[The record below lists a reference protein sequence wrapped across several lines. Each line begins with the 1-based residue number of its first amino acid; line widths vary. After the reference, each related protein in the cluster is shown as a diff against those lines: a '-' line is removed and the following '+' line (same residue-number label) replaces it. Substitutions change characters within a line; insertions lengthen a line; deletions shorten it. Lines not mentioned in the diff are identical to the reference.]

1 LRIFEIENLKSIFTI
16 KLDVNAIITLI
27 TTLIIFVGCSII
39 MFLLLGIDP
48 IVGVGIMFVRPFFS
62 EWGLSETIMRTS
74 FLLLPALGIALAI
87 RAGFWNIGAD
97 GQMYMGA
104 LAATGI
110 GIYIAPHLPAFILW
124 PLILIASSGAGAAW
138 ASVPALLKV
147 KRGVNE
153 ILTTI
158 MMNFVAIWIVHYFA
172 LGPWHE
178 SGAFLPRTWL
188 VHPSA
193 RLPILIA
200 GTRAHAGIFIG
211 LAATIGLFFLL
222 KYTVFGF
229 QVKVSGSKP
238 TVAQYAAI
246 SLTRTVMIV
255 ALIAGGLA
263 GLGGMDHILGV
274 HHYLLNG
281 GYKIMHYGG
290 YLALVPALLANVKP
304 ALVLPATFTF
314 AGFITGAHMLSV
326 RFGLPGETNF
336 LFVGILLMLAL
347 FREVMY
353 RRSKWTR

>member
-1 LRIFEIENLKSIFTI
+1 MENLKSIFSI
-16 KLDVNAIITLI
+16 KLDVNSTITLI
-27 TTLIIFVGCSII
+27 AAIIAFVGVSII
-39 MFLLLGIDP
+39 TFLLLGIDP
-48 IVGVGIMFVRPFFS
+48 IFGVETMFVRPFFTR
-62 EWGLSETIMRTS
+62 WGLAETVMRTS

-87 RAGFWNIGAD
+87 KAGFWNIGAD

-110 GIYIAPHLPAFILW
+110 GIFLAPHLPAFILW
-124 PLILIASSGAGAAW
+124 PLILIGSFGAGAAW
-138 ASVPALLKV
+138 ASIAALLKV

-158 MMNFVAIWIVHYFA
+158 MMNFVSLWIVHYFA
-172 LGPWHE
+172 LGPWNDPH
-178 SGAFLPRTWL
+178 AMFHKTFR

-193 RLPILIA
+193 QLPIIIS

-211 LAATIGLFFLL
+211 LAAAVGLFFLL

-229 QVKVSGSKP
+229 QVKVAGSKP

-246 SLTRTVMIV
+246 SPTRTVMIA

-281 GYKIMHYGG
+281 AFHIMHFGG
-290 YLALVPALLANVKP
+290 YLALVPALLANLKP
-304 ALVLPATFTF
+304 ALVLPATFIF
-314 AGFITGAHMLSV
+314 AGIITGAHMLAV
-326 RFGLPGETNF
+326 RVGLPGETNL
-336 LFVGILLMLAL
+336 LFTGILLMLPL
-347 FREVMY
+347 FREVVY
-353 RRSKWTR
+353 RRLKRSR